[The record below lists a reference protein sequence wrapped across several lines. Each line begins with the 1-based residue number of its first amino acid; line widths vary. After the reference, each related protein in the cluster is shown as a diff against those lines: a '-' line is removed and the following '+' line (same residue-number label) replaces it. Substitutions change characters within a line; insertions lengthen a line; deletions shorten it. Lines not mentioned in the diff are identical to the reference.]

1 MALPRQELI
10 FTADEFANSL
20 VQIVPRVTEG
30 IELRFLRAEPD
41 RIFDAPMNLFGRT
54 GKDRATLT
62 CVIADRN
69 YIVKGSAQK
78 LIYRLR
84 AMMRNIDPDLVHHGD
99 GIGTNVAWHET
110 RAENFKAIASQVPQ

>member
-41 RIFDAPMNLFGRT
+41 RIFDAPMNSFGRT

-69 YIVKGSAQK
+69 YIVKGSVQK
-78 LIYRLR
+78 LIQRLR
-84 AMMRNIDPDLVHHGD
+84 AMIRNIDPDLIHHRDSLRPKVG
-99 GIGTNVAWHET
+99 GKGAG
-110 RAENFKAIASQVPQ
+110 AENFKALAG